1 MTSSV
6 RCSTLGSMSVN
17 RHMMI
22 KRLDKKI
29 EAKTGDL
36 EQLARS
42 LMKVNDILIC
52 RTGLIN

>member
-6 RCSTLGSMSVN
+6 RCSTLGGMSVN

-36 EQLARS
+36 EQLA
-42 LMKVNDILIC
+42 DE
-52 RTGLIN
+52 G